1 MAEAAGVC
9 VAAVGGVLIRLHA
22 DASSASPSILVNKI
36 DFFISVC
43 VNRRW
48 VNLPVTEPSKAPCEH
63 LESLGKLAYSLDH
76 RNYIEPAP
84 CEHLIFS
91 NIILMAND

>member
-1 MAEAAGVC
+1 MAVPAACGTDVAEAAGVC
-9 VAAVGGVLIRLHA
+9 WVAVGGVLIRLHA

-36 DFFISVC
+36 DFFISVS
-43 VNRRW
+43 VNRRRL
-48 VNLPVTEPSKAPCEH
+48 NLPVSEPSK
-63 LESLGKLAYSLDH
+63 
-76 RNYIEPAP
+76 AP